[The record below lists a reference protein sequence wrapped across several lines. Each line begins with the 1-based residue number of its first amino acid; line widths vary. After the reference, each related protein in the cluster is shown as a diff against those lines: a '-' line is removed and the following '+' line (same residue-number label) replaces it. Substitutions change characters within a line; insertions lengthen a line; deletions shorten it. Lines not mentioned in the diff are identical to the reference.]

1 MSPGWTELFP
11 SGEIRRVRGET
22 PASSGLCRPAGRSL
36 TAARPRIS
44 GLPLCAKPLGERY
57 GTREAVEQL
66 AICLVLNLPRD
77 FGVAVGL
84 ASQLGTLQPSGP
96 LSSSRRI
103 SNLRTRSLRK
113 GLTRASEILRNPP
126 SRRAGEPSSL
136 HMGSLWKGPTRASG
150 ILRAGGARRAGEP
163 LTLGLSFRGVPPA
176 SRIRNGRLSL
186 AGPGKDWHGIC
197 YIQI

>member
-1 MSPGWTELFP
+1 M
-11 SGEIRRVRGET
+11 
-22 PASSGLCRPAGRSL
+22 
-36 TAARPRIS
+36 
-44 GLPLCAKPLGERY
+44 
-57 GTREAVEQL
+57 
-66 AICLVLNLPRD
+66 
-77 FGVAVGL
+77 

-103 SNLRTRSLRK
+103 SNLRTGSLRK
-113 GLTRASEILRNPP
+113 GPTRASEILRNPP

-163 LTLGLSFRGVPPA
+163 PTLGLSFRGVPPA

-186 AGPGKDWHGIC
+186 AGPGKDWHMVSVFRHGAGSVSVSTGSLCESESLHSVPAVSATGTFASAAAGSAAVGLNFEFEPLVSAPSI
-197 YIQI
+197 YLRIPEFAAANPSRRHRSLG